1 VCVRLWTLAG
11 IQREMAQ
18 TTGFRVTD
26 WLRIGL
32 TMEVFSPTETHSP
45 AGMRHG
51 LYLGVEVVDEQRKCH
66 GFWCTVQGEG
76 EFLMAKK
83 ARRAGPE
90 LTKSIE
96 RSDSGEQERGR
107 GLLGPLEEKVALFF
121 PWGMRERLFGNLDG
135 QGLATGVSSAL
146 QGPDCAQVVG
156 QADTKPRWEGSPL
169 QVARPEYCGQAL
181 SLCLRRCARASTICG
196 IIGMPGG
203 APATRRGAQ
212 EEGQHETN
220 NGTKH
225 SALNGAGRV
234 DRLRASGATGELGC
248 LGPSSPTDCVSRR
261 RLPATCPKAAP
272 RTPQEAPTT
281 TAGSAALQHLA
292 LGTTGAGLGVSI
304 PPSSHLANLPIPF
317 AQVLSTNHHLLQCP
331 PTANPGPAL
340 VCSLSGTASLV
351 CCLLLQLGSEPAVLF
366 DHLPS
371 GRTCHASGP
380 GKRAYLV
387 I

>member
-1 VCVRLWTLAG
+1 
-11 IQREMAQ
+11 
-18 TTGFRVTD
+18 
-26 WLRIGL
+26 
-32 TMEVFSPTETHSP
+32 
-45 AGMRHG
+45 
-51 LYLGVEVVDEQRKCH
+51 
-66 GFWCTVQGEG
+66 
-76 EFLMAKK
+76 MAKK
-83 ARRAGPE
+83 AKESRART
-90 LTKSIE
+90 TKSTE

-146 QGPDCAQVVG
+146 QGPDCPQVVG
-156 QADTKPRWEGSPL
+156 QADTKPRWEGGPL

-181 SLCLRRCARASTICG
+181 SLCLRRCARAST
-196 IIGMPGG
+196 MPGG

-212 EEGQHETN
+212 EEGQHETH

-261 RLPATCPKAAP
+261 RLPATCPQGQPAAP

-292 LGTTGAGLGVSI
+292 LGNDWRGPRRLDPTV
-304 PPSSHLANLPIPF
+304 LP
-317 AQVLSTNHHLLQCP
+317 
-331 PTANPGPAL
+331 
-340 VCSLSGTASLV
+340 
-351 CCLLLQLGSEPAVLF
+351 
-366 DHLPS
+366 
-371 GRTCHASGP
+371 P
-380 GKRAYLV
+380 GKPPNPIRASALHKSPPPPMPAHR
-387 I
+387 

>member
-1 VCVRLWTLAG
+1 MCQGQHHPGDRWDAG
-11 IQREMAQ
+11 
-18 TTGFRVTD
+18 G
-26 WLRIGL
+26 
-32 TMEVFSPTETHSP
+32 
-45 AGMRHG
+45 
-51 LYLGVEVVDEQRKCH
+51 
-66 GFWCTVQGEG
+66 
-76 EFLMAKK
+76 
-83 ARRAGPE
+83 GP
-90 LTKSIE
+90 
-96 RSDSGEQERGR
+96 
-107 GLLGPLEEKVALFF
+107 
-121 PWGMRERLFGNLDG
+121 
-135 QGLATGVSSAL
+135 
-146 QGPDCAQVVG
+146 
-156 QADTKPRWEGSPL
+156 PR
-169 QVARPEYCGQAL
+169 
-181 SLCLRRCARASTICG
+181 
-196 IIGMPGG
+196 PGG
-203 APATRRGAQ
+203 GHYLSRVAPPPG
-212 EEGQHETN
+212 HE
-220 NGTKH
+220 
-225 SALNGAGRV
+225 ALCTQWAGRV

-261 RLPATCPKAAP
+261 RLPATCPQGQPAAP

-366 DHLPS
+366 DHVPS